1 MKKRILGVLL
11 VCVMVFSLLTAC
23 GKEEEK
29 PASNSGT
36 TNNTTNNA
44 TNNDSNTDNNAG
56 TTETKNEAPAT
67 NTAVAAGTKVGV
79 AMPTKDLQRWNQDG
93 ANMEEQLKAAGYADD
108 SQYA

>member
-11 VCVMVFSLLTAC
+11 DCVMVFSLLTAC

-44 TNNDSNTDNNAG
+44 TNNDSNTSTNNA
-56 TTETKNEAPAT
+56 AST
-67 NTAVAAGTKVGV
+67 N
-79 AMPTKDLQRWNQDG
+79 
-93 ANMEEQLKAAGYADD
+93 
-108 SQYA
+108 

>member
-44 TNNDSNTDNNAG
+44 TNMTATQ
-56 TTETKNEAPAT
+56 TTMQEQPKPKMKHPLPTQQLQQAPRL
-67 NTAVAAGTKVGV
+67 V
-79 AMPTKDLQRWNQDG
+79 
-93 ANMEEQLKAAGYADD
+93 
-108 SQYA
+108 